1 MKLLKMKI
9 DKQLKDYFS
18 HRDFKIIDRK
28 KEYHDDV
35 CFMRYLNLDGFN
47 QIYGYVEDEPFGL
60 SLNSQEAYRFCHMI
74 YFGEKEDFHKYA
86 KINKERGITSS
97 VIIETDKTPSG
108 IETEYVISGDP
119 SKATAFYNIFDYEA
133 FKKNHL
139 CKTNSKYLLY
149 EIKQQLETR
158 KNHFYSIEE
167 ISAVLDILLEIANS
181 EYSEKSLY
189 GISHLLNSFANLD
202 PVTEITSKG
211 QKLTFENENIQVVY
225 DEWINL
231 SQTQKLPLCQD
242 LTEILKCYDN
252 ENYKTQ
258 GKPALGFN
266 ITEKISSVKI
276 IISDKYPEFDFI
288 ASMYIFAIIQFASD
302 NNFQDADYERYYVGK
317 YSKCKESIKCYNEPA
332 GIVSTSIHTSFGTEK
347 EAKEYL
353 ETLPD
358 KEQYTVWKHPEYYK
372 NLSYVPVK
380 TEIYNCLETLHII
393 GCLHYFLNMRYNKG
407 IIYNLCC
414 DDFEIMKYKIEKAE
428 AWVNEIENY
437 LEVFEIFVYA
447 KILDAEQY
455 EKIFTVSV
463 SPSYRDRFI
472 KWSRKDFKKVNKAL
486 EKEKRKKEKMS
497 SKGASLCF
505 TISELLLIPYD
516 KAELLFKY
524 NKLIFFYKGKI
535 VILNK
540 FK

>member
-1 MKLLKMKI
+1 MKLLKMKVN
-9 DKQLKDYFS
+9 KQMKTNERFFS
-18 HRDFKIIDRK
+18 CHDFKIIDRK
-28 KEYHDDV
+28 KEYHDDE
-35 CFMRYLNLDGFN
+35 CFMRCLNLDGFN
-47 QIYGYVEDEPFGL
+47 QIYGYVEDEPFEL

-86 KINKERGITSS
+86 KTNKERGITSS

-119 SKATAFYNIFDYEA
+119 SKATAIYNIFDYEV
-133 FKKNHL
+133 FKKNHP
-139 CKTNSKYLLY
+139 CKANSGYLLW
-149 EIKQQLETR
+149 EIKQQIENR
-158 KNHFYSIEE
+158 RNHFYSIEE
-167 ISAVLDILLEIANS
+167 ISAVLNILLEIANS

-211 QKLTFENENIQVVY
+211 QKLTFENENIQAVY

-231 SQTQKLPLCQD
+231 TLTQKLPLCQD

-258 GKPALGFN
+258 GK
-266 ITEKISSVKI
+266 
-276 IISDKYPEFDFI
+276 
-288 ASMYIFAIIQFASD
+288 D
-302 NNFQDADYERYYVGK
+302 NNYQDADYERYYVGK
-317 YSKCKESIKCYNEPA
+317 YSKCKENIKCYNEPA

-393 GCLHYFLNMRYNKG
+393 GHIHYILNMHYNKG
-407 IIYNLCC
+407 IVYNLCC
-414 DDFEIMKYKIEKAE
+414 DDFEIMKYKIEKVE
-428 AWVNEIENY
+428 AWVNDIKDY

-455 EKIFTVSV
+455 EKNFTVLV

-524 NKLIFFYKGKI
+524 NKLIFFYYGKI